1 MLKGGNCHCAVK
13 KNGKGKKNQVTYGE
27 KPGVE
32 QIGEDGKAWVKT
44 AKGSA
49 TTVTCSCSEIRV
61 QVDTP

>member
-1 MLKGGNCHCAVK
+1 MQSRRMEKE
-13 KNGKGKKNQVTYGE
+13 KNQVTYGE

-49 TTVTCSCSEIRV
+49 TTVTCSCSEIGV